1 MWIRLTLT
9 VGTLLIVPAML
20 TAQGHDHDHATAT
33 DPAAGGGAV
42 AMGGPIVQTRHLRL
56 TALRPPNAADSV
68 RGAEILRAMRKG
80 TEKYEDYRKALDD
93 GFRIFLPNVP
103 LKVYHFTNY
112 RRAIREGRSFDP
124 TEPSSLLYERRP
136 DGGYTLVGAMY
147 VARRDASP
155 DELHARIPLSLAQW
169 HAHVNICVPSRR
181 ARERW
186 RETVGGQPKFGPAG
200 TISTRD
206 ECARE
211 NGRFLPQLFGWM
223 VHVSLEHGFAGEGSG
238 SHTH

>member
-1 MWIRLTLT
+1 
-9 VGTLLIVPAML
+9 
-20 TAQGHDHDHATAT
+20 
-33 DPAAGGGAV
+33 
-42 AMGGPIVQTRHLRL
+42 
-56 TALRPPNAADSV
+56 RPPNAADSA

-124 TEPSSLLYERRP
+124 AEPSSLLYERRA

-147 VARRDASP
+147 VARRDASA

-186 RETVGGQPKFGPAG
+186 RETIDGQPKFGPAG
-200 TISTRD
+200 AISTRD

-223 VHVSLEHGFAGEGSG
+223 VHISLEKGFAGEGSG
-238 SHTH
+238 SHKH